1 MPEEISAANNEPPP
15 LLPTPAFERVRTNSV
30 KRKKTSE
37 SGIDCSG
44 LTFDKFLEITDITKK
59 IADELDL
66 QCITAKGNK
75 NDKDK
80 FISPI
85 KSWLSELE
93 SKLTDVARL
102 TFSMAASNAVMKER
116 LDKIEAT
123 IACNVATGDLVS
135 DIERSA
141 KYKDFCDET
150 MNSNLLIKVPNLE
163 LGASENGEE
172 LPILDTI
179 KKKLANTLPENSL
192 KDIIITPLAK
202 KTIEKDGK
210 FVIPILLKAKTKTER
225 DSLDKK
231 LKNHFDTNFHWPKP
245 LFPIVKSIRSQ
256 MLELKNE
263 KIDLTNKQIMIR
275 PSSTGR
281 SLTISFRDGFRTKW
295 QLLESVKTPAP
306 KFLLDNTK
314 FTQPCNSKFLEL
326 KL

>member
-1 MPEEISAANNEPPP
+1 MPDFSAANNDSPP

-44 LTFDKFLEITDITKK
+44 LTFDKFIEITDITKK
-59 IADELDL
+59 IAVELDL
-66 QCITAKGNK
+66 QCTNAKGNK

-93 SKLTDVARL
+93 SKLTDVAKL
-102 TFSMAASNAVMKER
+102 TFSMASSNAALKER
-116 LDKIEAT
+116 MDKLEAT
-123 IACNVATGDLVS
+123 ISSNVATGDLVS

-141 KYKDFCDET
+141 KYKDLCNET
-150 MNSNLLIKVPNLE
+150 MNSNLLIKVPNLD
-163 LGASENGEE
+163 LGSSLNSEESP
-172 LPILDTI
+172 LIDTI
-179 KKKLANTLPENSL
+179 KKKLTDTLPVNSL
-192 KDIIITPLAK
+192 KDIVITPLAK
-202 KTIEKDGK
+202 ETVEKNGK
-210 FVIPILLKAKTKTER
+210 FVVPVLLKAKTKIER

-231 LKNHFDTNFHWPKP
+231 LKNHFDTNFHWPKL
-245 LFPIVKSIRSQ
+245 LFPMVKSIRSQ
-256 MLELKNE
+256 LLEFKDD
-263 KIDLTNKQIMIR
+263 KMDLTNKQIMIR

-281 SLTISFRDGFRTKW
+281 SLTISLREGFKNKW

-306 KFLLDNTK
+306 QTLLDDTK
-314 FTQPCNSKFLEL
+314 FTQPCRSKFLEL